1 MVPAVDERQSPCNK
15 SLLCFFVSFDND
27 YHSLTMLAVQD
38 LSVNYRGIEALSDV
52 SLTLNPGEWVGL
64 IGPNG
69 AGKSTLVKAILS
81 LVPYRGQ
88 ILLNGKTL
96 KRQRRQVA
104 YVPQRSQIDWDY
116 PITAWNVV
124 MMAQTAMLGWGR
136 SPDAKAKKR
145 VSAALDRVEML
156 SLRHRPI
163 GQLSG
168 GQQQRIFLAR
178 ALSQRPDLYL
188 LDEPFSGID
197 KKTEAMMLS
206 VFADLSEQGKTLLVC
221 SHEWGDALLRYHR
234 LLLLNRRVLAN
245 DTPQAVM
252 TMDNIQQAY
261 GTNIQSVL
269 NGGAPMP
276 FVC

>member
-1 MVPAVDERQSPCNK
+1 
-15 SLLCFFVSFDND
+15 
-27 YHSLTMLAVQD
+27 MLAVHN
-38 LSVNYRGIEALSDV
+38 LSVNYRGIEALTGV
-52 SLTLNPGEWVGL
+52 SLTLRAGEWVGL

-69 AGKSTLVKAILS
+69 AGKSTLVKAILG
-81 LVPYRGQ
+81 LTPYQGK
-88 ILLNGKTL
+88 ILLNGTAL

-124 MMAQTAMLGWGR
+124 MMAQTRSLSWGR
-136 SPDAKAKKR
+136 SPDVKAKKR

-156 SLRHRPI
+156 PLKNRSI

-178 ALSQRPDLYL
+178 ALAQHPDLFL

-197 KKTEAMMLS
+197 KKTEAIMLS
-206 VFADLSEQGKTLLVC
+206 IFADLSEQGKTLLVC
-221 SHEWGDALLRYHR
+221 SHEWGEALNRYHR
-234 LLLLNRRVLAN
+234 LLLLNRRMLAN

-252 TMDNIQQAY
+252 TMENIQQAY
-261 GTNIQSVL
+261 GENIQAALHSQNAV
-269 NGGAPMP
+269 P
-276 FVC
+276 FAC

>member
-1 MVPAVDERQSPCNK
+1 M
-15 SLLCFFVSFDND
+15 
-27 YHSLTMLAVQD
+27 LTVEN
-38 LSVNYRGIEALSDV
+38 LSVNYRDIEALTAV
-52 SLTLNPGEWVGL
+52 SLTLHPGEWVGL

-69 AGKSTLVKAILS
+69 AGKSTLFKAILG
-81 LVPYRGQ
+81 LTPYRGQ
-88 ILLNGKTL
+88 ILLNGASL
-96 KRQRRQVA
+96 KQQRRQVA

-116 PITAWNVV
+116 PISAWNVV
-124 MMAQTAMLGWGR
+124 MMAQTKALGWGR
-136 SPDAKAKKR
+136 SPDIKAKKL

-156 SLRHRPI
+156 PLKNRPI

-178 ALSQRPDLYL
+178 ALAQQAHLFL

-206 VFADLSEQGKTLLVC
+206 IFADLSEQGKTLLVC
-221 SHEWGDALLRYHR
+221 SHEWGETLNRYHR

-252 TMDNIQQAY
+252 TMENIQQAY
-261 GTNIQSVL
+261 GANIQADL
-269 NGGAPMP
+269 YDRNGIP
-276 FVC
+276 FAC

>member
-1 MVPAVDERQSPCNK
+1 
-15 SLLCFFVSFDND
+15 
-27 YHSLTMLAVQD
+27 MLAVHN
-38 LSVNYRGIEALSDV
+38 LSVNYRGIEALTSV
-52 SLTLNPGEWVGL
+52 SFTLNPGEWVGL

-69 AGKSTLVKAILS
+69 AGKSTLVKAVLG
-81 LVPYRGQ
+81 LMPYKGQ
-88 ILLNGKTL
+88 ILLNGMTL

-124 MMAQTAMLGWGR
+124 MMAQTAAIGWGR
-136 SPDAKAKKR
+136 SPNAKAKR
-145 VSAALDRVEML
+145 LVSDALDRVEML
-156 SLRHRPI
+156 PLRHRQI

-178 ALSQRPDLYL
+178 ALAQQPNLFL

-197 KKTEAMMLS
+197 KKTEAIMLS
-206 VFADLSEQGKTLLVC
+206 IFADLSEQGKTLLVC
-221 SHEWGDALLRYHR
+221 SHEWGEALNRYHR

-252 TMDNIQQAY
+252 TMENIQQAY
-261 GTNIQSVL
+261 GANIQAALHNQNVI
-269 NGGAPMP
+269 P
-276 FVC
+276 FAC